1 MKASTSPLASEN
13 PSRKETMPNEEQR
26 SSIGKNSASNCLVAV
41 AAMPQFIQSPFFRQ
55 PTHLKP
61 NLQLLTTTATHVV
74 GQLHSSIVSTADR
87 FFNLLQIWA
96 SENPIVN
103 KLLSFSCH
111 LQSFRTQVLFY
122 PSSFSFSCIIII

>member
-1 MKASTSPLASEN
+1 MNSSTSPLASKN
-13 PSRKETMPNEEQR
+13 SSRKETMSNEEQR
-26 SSIGKNSASNCLVAV
+26 SCSGKNSASNCLVAV

-87 FFNLLQIWA
+87 FFTLLQIWA

-103 KLLSFSCH
+103 KLFSFSCNP
-111 LQSFRTQVLFY
+111 QSFRTQVIF
-122 PSSFSFSCIIII
+122 

>member
-1 MKASTSPLASEN
+1 MNSSTSPLASKN
-13 PSRKETMPNEEQR
+13 SSRKETMSNEEQR
-26 SSIGKNSASNCLVAV
+26 SCSGKTSASNCLVAV

-87 FFNLLQIWA
+87 FFNLLQILA

-103 KLLSFSCH
+103 KLKSFSCNP
-111 LQSFRTQVLFY
+111 QSFRTQVIF
-122 PSSFSFSCIIII
+122 